1 MINTEKSKRL
11 DGQFYYNQ
19 DPLLLEEHLNV
30 QMLLHQY
37 NHLPPNKRKKRR
49 KLLKQ
54 ILNHPPKDACIEQP
68 FHCDFGYNIHIGSH
82 FYLSLIH
89 I

>member
-49 KLLKQ
+49 KLLK
-54 ILNHPPKDACIEQP
+54 
-68 FHCDFGYNIHIGSH
+68 
-82 FYLSLIH
+82 
-89 I
+89 

>member
-11 DGQFYYNQ
+11 DGQLYYNQ

-54 ILNHPPKDACIEQP
+54 ILNHPPRMPVLNSRFIVTLATTSILAAI
-68 FHCDFGYNIHIGSH
+68 FI
-82 FYLSLIH
+82 LI
-89 I
+89 II

>member
-11 DGQFYYNQ
+11 DGQLYYNQ

-49 KLLKQ
+49 ESQKKIQ
-54 ILNHPPKDACIEQP
+54 NHQTKD
-68 FHCDFGYNIHIGSH
+68 GV
-82 FYLSLIH
+82 
-89 I
+89 

>member
-68 FHCDFGYNIHIGSH
+68 FHVTLATTSILAAIFI
-82 FYLSLIH
+82 LI
-89 I
+89 II